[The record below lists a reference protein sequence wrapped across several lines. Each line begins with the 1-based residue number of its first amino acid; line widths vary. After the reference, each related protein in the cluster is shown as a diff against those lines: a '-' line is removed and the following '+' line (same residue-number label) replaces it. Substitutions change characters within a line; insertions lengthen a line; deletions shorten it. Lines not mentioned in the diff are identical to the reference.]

1 MVVEPE
7 GFVTCP
13 RCHTVDTAL
22 TNASLDAGGAWR
34 CARCGQSWDK
44 NRLATVAAYG
54 EWDSA
59 RRQRQAQS

>member
-22 TNASLDAGGAWR
+22 TNASLDAGGA
-34 CARCGQSWDK
+34 CA
-44 NRLATVAAYG
+44 VAK
-54 EWDSA
+54 
-59 RRQRQAQS
+59 